1 MLYTMVNALIN
12 RLVKNPVVASIIMS
26 FIGIFL
32 DKGSAMVQ
40 PALNLIMEAAGFP
53 LTNTDRFQ
61 YVLTGMQERFPD
73 VGENILK
80 QIIETSI
87 GFWKAQNK

>member
-1 MLYTMVNALIN
+1 MLYTIVNALIN

-32 DKGSAMVQ
+32 DKGSELVQ
-40 PALNLIMEAAGFP
+40 PALNLIMEAAGLP
-53 LTNTDRFQ
+53 LTNTERFQ
-61 YVLTGMQERFPD
+61 YVLKNMREKFPD
-73 VGENILK
+73 VGENILN